1 MPAWN
6 TDQALDLIH
15 EHKVNHFFAVPT
27 MLELLL
33 AAARERSSALA
44 SVRWI
49 LSGGAPMPLHLP
61 REFADLGIPLLESYG
76 CTETA
81 GAAVTMDSAHAL
93 SKTGSIG
100 KPFLHTDVRI
110 VRSDGEEAATD
121 EVGEIQVRASHVFA
135 GYWNNTAATRAVF
148 DGEWLMTGDLARRDA
163 DGYYFVVDRKKHVII
178 CGGENVYPAEVEQVL
193 GSHPSII
200 EVAVVGTPDPK
211 WGETVRAVVV
221 LRPGCALSLSE
232 AREHCREKI
241 ANYKMPTSLTISA
254 EPLRRT
260 ATGKLMK
267 AEIQAIAL

>member
-1 MPAWN
+1 M
-6 TDQALDLIH
+6 
-15 EHKVNHFFAVPT
+15 
-27 MLELLL
+27 
-33 AAARERSSALA
+33 
-44 SVRWI
+44 
-49 LSGGAPMPLHLP
+49 
-61 REFADLGIPLLESYG
+61 
-76 CTETA
+76 
-81 GAAVTMDSAHAL
+81 
-93 SKTGSIG
+93 
-100 KPFLHTDVRI
+100 
-110 VRSDGEEAATD
+110 
-121 EVGEIQVRASHVFA
+121 
-135 GYWNNTAATRAVF
+135 
-148 DGEWLMTGDLARRDA
+148 
-163 DGYYFVVDRKKHVII
+163 VDRKKHVII